1 MRWMTRTEAS
11 KNLNKWSGVFV
22 PPDLFVVFALVYLL
36 RAYLVVLSLLALK
49 GLGSAE
55 AKG

>member
-1 MRWMTRTEAS
+1 MTRTEAS